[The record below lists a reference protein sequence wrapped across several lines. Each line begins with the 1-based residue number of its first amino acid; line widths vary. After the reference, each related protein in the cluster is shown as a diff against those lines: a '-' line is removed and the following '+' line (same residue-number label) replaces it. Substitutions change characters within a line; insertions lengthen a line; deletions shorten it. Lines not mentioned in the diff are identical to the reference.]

1 MIQIESCMQASN
13 STKGPFQ
20 AAFAGAQAANPPQ
33 RVAFQ
38 AACRAVA
45 PGPPKD
51 AKRGPKAPGFAQKP
65 AKRNDKDLPVEVSI
79 KGCA

>member
-1 MIQIESCMQASN
+1 MQASN
-13 STKGPFQ
+13 GTKGPFQ

-65 AKRNDKDLPVEVSI
+65 AKRNDKHLPVEVSI